1 MLSIVDAIDDAALFG
16 PWFSGPSWATWRA
29 ILKAAFAIPMGRRE
43 SELFR
48 HVAERDPPRKR
59 VRELWI
65 IAGRRAGKDSVA
77 SAIAA
82 WFSAFPSYDGLLRPG
97 EMANVLCL
105 AVDRQQAKIVLKYTK
120 AFFDRIGLLAGLVTR
135 ETADGLDL
143 STGAEL
149 TVATSNFRSVR
160 GRTIACA
167 ILDEVAFWLSE
178 DSASPDTETLAA
190 LVPGLA
196 TLPGSMIVGISSP
209 HRRAGLLYENSRITT
224 AKPTMTC
231 SSSGRRLACSIRH
244 LISGL
249 STRPWREI
257 PPRLA
262 PNGWPNGAMTLRLSC
277 PAI

>member
-97 EMANVLCL
+97 EMAMSCSRQ
-105 AVDRQQAKIVLKYTK
+105 ATGEDRPEIYEGL
-120 AFFDRIGLLAGLVTR
+120 FRPDRAPGRPRDTR
-135 ETADGLDL
+135 DGRRTGPQHRRRADGRH
-143 STGAEL
+143 
-149 TVATSNFRSVR
+149 VQFPKRP
-160 GRTIACA
+160 RTDDR
-167 ILDEVAFWLSE
+167 LR
-178 DSASPDTETLAA
+178 
-190 LVPGLA
+190 
-196 TLPGSMIVGISSP
+196 
-209 HRRAGLLYENSRITT
+209 H
-224 AKPTMTC
+224 
-231 SSSGRRLACSIRH
+231 SG
-244 LISGL
+244 
-249 STRPWREI
+249 
-257 PPRLA
+257 
-262 PNGWPNGAMTLRLSC
+262 
-277 PAI
+277 